1 MIRRHLEY
9 DKEFRTKKKAPD
21 REYLKNY
28 DKMVI
33 TETKKKQICYKKIEH
48 ILINNF
54 KVSMN
59 QLIQFQF
66 NI

>member
-1 MIRRHLEY
+1 
-9 DKEFRTKKKAPD
+9 
-21 REYLKNY
+21 
-28 DKMVI
+28 MVI
-33 TETKKKQICYKKIEH
+33 TETKKQIYYKKIEG